1 MHLRNELY
9 GVILTAFKKIEM
21 LIYGGLL
28 RSKMVWVYLFLI
40 DFSKRVVSNVI
51 FSLLVKEIK

>member
-40 DFSKRVVSNVI
+40 DFTKRVVSNVI